1 MMNGAQVERILKG
14 LGYLFLILGI
24 CFGLLGIAEIYCFPL
39 FSEGGRFHYEGFGP
53 GSFMFGNIVG
63 QIIAYSLIAAIF
75 IPLGLGHIRLKNWII
90 LLSKTLLRSWLVVGG
105 PVILLIAFI
114 LLASKS
120 LTIFLSA
127 AALLLL
133 ALSYVAFPFLFL
145 KFYNN
150 PVVLQT
156 VKKKDS
162 HIYWISSK
170 PIPLL
175 VMAVLDLFSI
185 LILLIPMLFNG
196 IFLLFGKFLNGVP
209 GILVL
214 AVSILIFALLAW
226 GTLKQKLWAW
236 WGSVIWLGIF
246 TLSLVMTF
254 LLNTYSDL
262 LLALAFPR
270 AEVETFENIPLQGYH
285 LAVMA
290 GIPLIVT
297 LLIVISLKPHF
308 IADD

>member
-1 MMNGAQVERILKG
+1 MMNGAQVERILKSM
-14 LGYLFLILGI
+14 GYLFLILGI
-24 CFGLLGIAEIYCFPL
+24 CFGLLGIAEIYCFSL
-39 FSEGGRFHYEGFGP
+39 FSEGGRFYYEGFGF
-53 GSFMFGNIVG
+53 GSFMFGNITA
-63 QIIAYSLIAAIF
+63 QIIVYFLIAAVF
-75 IPLGLGHIRLKNWII
+75 IPLGLGHIRLKNLII

-120 LTIFLSA
+120 LTIYLSA
-127 AALLLL
+127 VALLLL

-156 VKKKDS
+156 VKKSDS
-162 HIYWISSK
+162 HVYWINDK

-175 VMAVLDLFSI
+175 VMVVLDFFYILVL
-185 LILLIPMLFNG
+185 LILVLFNG
-196 IFLLFGKFLNGVP
+196 IFPFFGKFLSSIQGTLA
-209 GILVL
+209 LVG
-214 AVSILIFALLAW
+214 SMLIFAFLAW
-226 GTLKQKLWAW
+226 GTVKQKSWAW

-262 LLALAFPR
+262 LSALAFPR